1 MIAAAPAPW
10 PLFEVT
16 FDGRSN
22 IVAAR
27 SRGAARY
34 LSFLSLSDVWADLTF
49 GRWVTLISVRKVA
62 ALQPGCDP
70 YAYVRR
76 NYDRD
81 LQHGTRVTIRGEGPD
96 LEGKTGT
103 VIHPGRDSTAYAH
116 VVVDGTG
123 HKIIVHPYSV
133 EVLA

>member
-1 MIAAAPAPW
+1 MNAAAPTPW

-22 IVAAR
+22 TVAAR

-34 LSFLSLSDVWADLTF
+34 LSFLSISDVWADLTF
-49 GRWVTLISVRKVA
+49 GRWVALISICKVA
-62 ALQPGCDP
+62 GLPPGCDP

-76 NYDRD
+76 NYGRD
-81 LQHGTRVTIRGEGPD
+81 LRHGTRVAIRNEGPD

-116 VVVDGTG
+116 VVVDGTERA
-123 HKIIVHPYSV
+123 IIVHPYSV
-133 EVLA
+133 EVLP